1 MTARRCLPFIEDL
14 LEHAAH
20 HGLDL
25 FRRFTAPPSQLRRG
39 VKKKLPT
46 GLALRILRCPAGFFS
61 AARVL
66 MATRF
71 YALVV
76 TMAMISSAS
85 DEQVFYGER
94 CPS

>member
-1 MTARRCLPFIEDL
+1 MRRMTVSTCSDALRSLLPSF
-14 LEHAAH
+14 AV
-20 HGLDL
+20 
-25 FRRFTAPPSQLRRG
+25 
-39 VKKKLPT
+39 VKIKLPT
-46 GLALRILRCPAGFFS
+46 GLALRILRCPAGFFG

-66 MATRF
+66 MAMRF
-71 YALVV
+71 HALVV